1 MKLDM
6 KYRTLYYKIDENDA
20 IIEIQENE
28 IPNDK
33 ELEDMGIEVDDI
45 FDVDSDYLHQFINE
59 LIEEGYI
66 SKREKINFFSITLIR
81 KARKKSNS
89 QSFNLGTTI
98 RGNISDYTVIDI
110 ETTGKYAKYC
120 EIIELSAI
128 KVRNSQIIDE
138 YSTLIKPEKQLPY
151 EITELT
157 GITDEMLE
165 NAPSINEKLP
175 EYLDFIGDDIILG
188 HNVSSFDRHVIS
200 RYCSKLGLPLL
211 NNDTLDTL
219 HYAHCCNIDVSDHKL
234 TTLTAFLGINHSDA
248 HRALADCIANFECYE
263 KLKEHFDGNYRNLS
277 FGVQAKEK
285 VEVDKNVL
293 SRVTEKIDL
302 SGKFVCLTGTFI
314 HGSRSSIQK
323 QLENLGAIILKDIS
337 SRIDYLIVGDS
348 GSSDWKFGNYGG
360 KIKKALEYQKKGI
373 NIKIIS
379 EEDFFSSNNS
389 KPSKKTFS
397 VPKSEKK
404 HKARNKQINQKPQT
418 EFVISYIKQLD
429 KEIMVE
435 YNTPENFISYFINS
449 GFDSVY
455 LIEPISVKKSQ
466 LVLRYRF
473 RRFVGESIKYHSFV
487 VKKSIV
493 DAIII
498 PQNAEIRNIESDEIN
513 VYVNFQT
520 FDENTIIFIKSV
532 VKYYVETFEPSDK
545 FGCCSKYKECS
556 EAKKCLHNDKFY
568 SRACWYKKNLEAGKI
583 FY

>member
-138 YSTLIKPEKQLPY
+138 YSTLIKPKKQLPY

-219 HYAHCCNIDVSDHKL
+219 HYAHCCNIDVPDHKL
-234 TTLTAFLGINHSDA
+234 TTLTVFLGINHSDA
-248 HRALADCIANFECYE
+248 HRALADCIANFHVYE
-263 KLKEHFDGNYRNLS
+263 KLKEKFTGKYIATSYNNK
-277 FGVQAKEK
+277 GVAKK
-285 VEVDKNVL
+285 L
-293 SRVTEKIDL
+293 G
-302 SGKFVCLTGTFI
+302 SGSC
-314 HGSRSSIQK
+314 SISK
-323 QLENLGAIILKDIS
+323 QYEDIS
-337 SRIDYLIVGDS
+337 G
-348 GSSDWKFGNYGG
+348 
-360 KIKKALEYQKKGI
+360 
-373 NIKIIS
+373 
-379 EEDFFSSNNS
+379 
-389 KPSKKTFS
+389 
-397 VPKSEKK
+397 
-404 HKARNKQINQKPQT
+404 
-418 EFVISYIKQLD
+418 
-429 KEIMVE
+429 
-435 YNTPENFISYFINS
+435 
-449 GFDSVY
+449 
-455 LIEPISVKKSQ
+455 
-466 LVLRYRF
+466 
-473 RRFVGESIKYHSFV
+473 
-487 VKKSIV
+487 KSIV
-493 DAIII
+493 LTGDFQIGKRDDVKTMLEELGVSVKSGVSSKTSYLILGSLGGYGSKLTKAEELKANGKPIEIIK
-498 PQNAEIRNIESDEIN
+498 EEE
-513 VYVNFQT
+513 F
-520 FDENTIIFIKSV
+520 FICRKQLV
-532 VKYYVETFEPSDK
+532 
-545 FGCCSKYKECS
+545 
-556 EAKKCLHNDKFY
+556 
-568 SRACWYKKNLEAGKI
+568 
-583 FY
+583 